1 MATNGEVT
9 SDMMSL
15 PQIAKYLGV
24 AERTVYL
31 WAQQGKVPAFKLGSS
46 WRFKKAE
53 IDAWIE
59 TTRTGPSPAAPG
71 QLLTGFNEPPL
82 SKKEIREA
90 ETKANEA
97 MVTACVDYVED
108 LMRLEDRDV
117 WTVESILDQFKDADL
132 VDEALKRLNKE
143 KKISRGEE
151 KDLRNEKVQVIR
163 RRN

>member
-1 MATNGEVT
+1 M
-9 SDMMSL
+9 
-15 PQIAKYLGV
+15 
-24 AERTVYL
+24 
-31 WAQQGKVPAFKLGSS
+31 GSS
-46 WRFKKAE
+46 WRFRKTE

-59 TTRTGPSPAAPG
+59 TRRTGPAPANSG
-71 QLLTGFNEPPL
+71 QLLTEFNDQPL
-82 SKKEIREA
+82 TKKEIRDA
-90 ETKANEA
+90 ETKAYEA
-97 MVTACVDYVED
+97 MVSACVDYVED

-117 WTVESILDQFKDADL
+117 WTVESIVDQFKDADL

>member
-1 MATNGEVT
+1 MEDVNA
-9 SDMMSL
+9 DMMSL
-15 PQIAKYLGV
+15 PRIAKYLGV

-46 WRFKKAE
+46 WRFRKTE

-59 TTRTGPSPAAPG
+59 TRRTGPPPVNSG
-71 QLLTGFNEPPL
+71 KLLTDFHFPSL
-82 SKKEIREA
+82 TKKEISDA
-90 ETKANEA
+90 EIKANEA
-97 MVTACVDYVED
+97 MISACIDYVED
-108 LMRLEDRDV
+108 LMRLEDSDV
-117 WTVESILDQFKDADL
+117 WTVQSIVDKFKDADL

-151 KDLRNEKVQVIR
+151 KDLRNEKIQVIR